1 MARFVPCPSCGRH
14 VRHVDARC
22 PFCGHAEVDSP
33 LPARLSALLLGL
45 CLAGCAGSGS
55 SGDKTDKADGSEP
68 APQPAVNE
76 SGNDEAA
83 AGEESGGAATTDGTT
98 TDGAPAAD
106 TGDGGDTTDGA
117 PAADTGDTGNTGT
130 DDGSA
135 VGPKPVVE
143 PKPVP
148 KPKYGAPRPAKKYG
162 GPPMPGP
169 EFE

>member
-106 TGDGGDTTDGA
+106 TGDTTGASGGD
-117 PAADTGDTGNTGT
+117 DTGGDTGNTGT

-135 VGPKPVVE
+135 VEPKPVVE
-143 PKPVP
+143 PE
-148 KPKYGAPRPAKKYG
+148 PKYGAPRPAKKYG